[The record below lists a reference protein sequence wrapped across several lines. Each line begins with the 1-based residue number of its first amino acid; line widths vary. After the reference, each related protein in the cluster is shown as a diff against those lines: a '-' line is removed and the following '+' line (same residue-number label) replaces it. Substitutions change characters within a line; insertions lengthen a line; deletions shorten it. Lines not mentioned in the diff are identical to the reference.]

1 MVKWECTAITHW
13 FLRQEGVDELPTEQV
28 SRPSI
33 PLTRNMDVQRS
44 KALIAGVAPPGR
56 IDIDDIVVRRWE
68 PVDLTARLEAVTKVI
83 LGHASVMAF

>member
-1 MVKWECTAITHW
+1 
-13 FLRQEGVDELPTEQV
+13 
-28 SRPSI
+28 
-33 PLTRNMDVQRS
+33 MDVQRS
-44 KALIAGVAPPGR
+44 KALIAAVAPPGR